1 MSSMFSL
8 SRAQVGDQLPSLR
21 IPPLTRH
28 TLALYC
34 GGSGDH
40 TPAHTDIDYARENGL
55 GDVIGHG
62 MLSMAYAG
70 RLLSEIA
77 PPEALRSF
85 SVRFSKMTR
94 VGDQL
99 TCSGQVMERTTDSG
113 TTYYRL
119 NIKATTEDGA
129 TVVAGDAVIAI

>member
-1 MSSMFSL
+1 MFSL
-8 SRAQVGDQLPSLR
+8 SHAQVGDQLPPLK

-40 TPAHTDIDYARENGL
+40 TRAHTDIDYAREHGL

-77 PPEALRSF
+77 PPESLRFF
-85 SVRFSKMTR
+85 SVRFSKITR

-99 TCSGQVMERTTDSG
+99 TCSGQVIERTADAG

-119 NIKATTEDGA
+119 NIKAATEDGA
-129 TVVAGDAVIAI
+129 TVIAGDAVIAI